1 MRASIDER
9 HTQDSSDVHEKIVV
23 VLCPETKMNDYFF
36 GAKFEIRNAGEVR
49 LQPSKKTDKY
59 HEFSCY
65 IFVIYFRDL
74 KRD

>member
-1 MRASIDER
+1 
-9 HTQDSSDVHEKIVV
+9 
-23 VLCPETKMNDYFF
+23 MNDYFF
-36 GAKFEIRNAGEVR
+36 GTKFEIRNAGEVR

-59 HEFSCY
+59 HAFSCY